1 MTRKRFIK
9 LLMAMGLSRNAAN
22 ARATLCQYK
31 GKSYAEEYKCMEPWL
46 RVHREAH
53 RITVSMRAHTANFRS
68 SLARATAAAAK
79 LGTILQGAIPVKIT
93 MGGGRH
99 E

>member
-1 MTRKRFIK
+1 MTRKKFVK
-9 LLMAMGLSRNAAN
+9 QLMAMGLSRNSAN
-22 ARATLCQYK
+22 LRATLCQYK
-31 GKSYAEEYKCMEPWL
+31 CKSYAEEYEAMEPWL

-53 RITVSMRAHTANFRS
+53 RITVSVRACTGSFRS
-68 SLARATAAAAK
+68 SLDRAIAAAAK

-93 MGGGRH
+93 MGGGQ